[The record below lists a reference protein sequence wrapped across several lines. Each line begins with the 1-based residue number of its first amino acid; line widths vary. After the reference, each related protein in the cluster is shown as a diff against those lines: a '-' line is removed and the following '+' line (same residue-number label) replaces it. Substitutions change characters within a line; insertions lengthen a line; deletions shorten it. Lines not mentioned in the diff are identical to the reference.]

1 MFTYRRTYAIA
12 ILSLLIVLLALA
24 ACGGEEAAPSP
35 EATDVAGVAGNT
47 TSEATAAVT
56 EAPVAT
62 AAPATVAPTEP
73 PATATQAA
81 SPTPRPT
88 DTPIPATATP
98 KPSPTADESPTP
110 EATPTDEATATPAA
124 TNTRPPATA
133 GPTRPPAPP
142 AAPTLPPNPT
152 LGQNLLPNPSFEEG
166 HYNQNGVPE
175 LQLPNGWRLEYQEGP
190 TGFGNQ
196 TWDVFVRPETRVL
209 STAFL
214 PPEEH
219 ALYIFDGSQ
228 TVKIFKGQG
237 AVSARLMTDVALQ
250 PGTYQLDANFFSDVF
265 ESYSEGHKNPPS
277 DPSAGEAMLFAGTGG
292 TGWVANNFLNRNTLS
307 YTFTLNTAQTITV
320 GVGFRGR
327 YAIAN
332 NGWFVDN
339 LALRRWE

>member
-1 MFTYRRTYAIA
+1 
-12 ILSLLIVLLALA
+12 LLIVLLALA
-24 ACGGEEAAPSP
+24 ACGGEDPAPSL
-35 EATDVAGVAGNT
+35 ESTDVADVAT
-47 TSEATAAVT
+47 EVTDAEAIATDAPT
-56 EAPVAT
+56 EAPTEVAAT
-62 AAPATVAPTEP
+62 AAPTEP
-73 PATATQAA
+73 PATATQVP

-88 DTPIPATATP
+88 DTPIPATDTP
-98 KPSPTADESPTP
+98 EASPTPEESPTP
-110 EATPTDEATATPAA
+110 EATPTDEATATAPP
-124 TNTRPPATA
+124 TNTRPAATA
-133 GPTRPPAPP
+133 GPTRTPAPP
-142 AAPTLPPNPT
+142 APPTLPPNPT

-166 HYNQNGVPE
+166 HYNQNGIPE

-196 TWDVFVRPETRVL
+196 AWDVFVRPETRVL

-219 ALYIFDGSQ
+219 GLYIFDGSQ

-237 AVSARLMTDVALQ
+237 AVSARLMTDIALQ

-277 DPSAGEAMLFAGTGG
+277 DPSAGEAMLFAGGSG
-292 TGWVANNFLNRNTLS
+292 TGWVANNYLNRNSLS
-307 YTFTLNTAQTITV
+307 HTFTIDTPQTVAV

-339 LALRRWE
+339 LSLRRWE